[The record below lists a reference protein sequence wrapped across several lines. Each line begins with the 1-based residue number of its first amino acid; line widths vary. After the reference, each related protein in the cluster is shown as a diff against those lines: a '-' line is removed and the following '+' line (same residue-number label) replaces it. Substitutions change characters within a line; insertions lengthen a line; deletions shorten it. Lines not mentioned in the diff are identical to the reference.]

1 MTGDEGAVSFDSVKL
16 ESSSHLWSGY
26 PHILTPSFQDTAHN
40 ITALVGDSAFLPCTV
55 SHLGD
60 RSVTWMRKRDLH
72 ILTAGIYTY
81 SADERYQ
88 VLHPE
93 NSNDWTLHIRFTN
106 KRDAGVY
113 ECQVNSDPKVSR
125 KVTLTIEEHRQLD
138 DPLHYGTATTDTNP
152 QPRMM
157 IEGPRE
163 RHIQTGSILAVM
175 CVVRHSPHSP
185 PDHILWFHGAT
196 NIDYDSSRGGVSIQT
211 EKSPRKTVSKL
222 MLSAVE
228 QADTGEYTCSPTDL
242 QPAVVT
248 VHVQDGQIQQPVKQG
263 PGRSTAS
270 TTSFLS
276 TVPTLVLVMIL
287 ASVMCS
293 IST

>member
-1 MTGDEGAVSFDSVKL
+1 
-16 ESSSHLWSGY
+16 
-26 PHILTPSFQDTAHN
+26 
-40 ITALVGDSAFLPCTV
+40 
-55 SHLGD
+55 
-60 RSVTWMRKRDLH
+60 
-72 ILTAGIYTY
+72 
-81 SADERYQ
+81 
-88 VLHPE
+88 
-93 NSNDWTLHIRFTN
+93 
-106 KRDAGVY
+106 
-113 ECQVNSDPKVSR
+113 
-125 KVTLTIEEHRQLD
+125 
-138 DPLHYGTATTDTNP
+138 
-152 QPRMM
+152 
-157 IEGPRE
+157 
-163 RHIQTGSILAVM
+163 M

-248 VHVQDGQIQQPVKQG
+248 VHVQDGTEKVGQIQQPVKQG